1 MQLRLEPPTRRQLLT
16 GGVALA
22 IAGLCFALRGL
33 IVQVGGLA
41 LGAAMLCFTVIPIAR
56 FYEKKLP
63 RPVSALAAL
72 LSVGAAAGG
81 LLWLLL
87 PPVYRQLTAL
97 LQALPDS
104 AQRIADWIGVLRHWL
119 QARMPA
125 LALPELDASGLL
137 SQLSGLAGSTISFAV
152 NLADGIGQASM
163 AAVLAFFFLCDRDR
177 LLLRL
182 ELLLPRAGRPTA
194 VRMGNA
200 VCRELRLY
208 LQGQLLV
215 AGAVSLLSVAAL
227 SLVGLENALALGL
240 IIGILNMIP
249 YFGPFIGGAPAV
261 FIALSEGWERAAL
274 TLLALIVVQ
283 QLDGSWISPRIMGS
297 LTGFSPATVLV
308 GIFAGA
314 RLGGVVGMLLALPVM
329 MSLRTVFRIFVQKYE
344 NI

>member
-16 GGVALA
+16 GGVTLA
-22 IAGLCFALRGL
+22 IAGLGFALRGL
-33 IVQVGGLA
+33 LLQVAGLT

-56 FYEKKLP
+56 FYEKKLS
-63 RPVSALAAL
+63 RPASALAAL
-72 LSVGAAAGG
+72 LSVGAAAGAV
-81 LLWLLL
+81 LWLLL
-87 PPVYRQLTAL
+87 PPVYKQMTEL

-104 AQRIADWIGVLRHWL
+104 VSRVVDWMGVLRRWF
-119 QARMPA
+119 QTRMPS
-125 LALPELDASGLL
+125 LALPELNVSGLL
-137 SQLSGLAGSTISFAV
+137 GPLSGLAGSTLSMAV

-163 AAVLAFFFLCDRDR
+163 AAVLAFFFLCDRER

-227 SLVGLENALALGL
+227 SLVGLKNALALGL

-249 YFGPFIGGAPAV
+249 YFGPYIGGAPAV
-261 FIALSEGWERAAL
+261 FIALSDSWQRAAL
-274 TLLALIVVQ
+274 TLVALIVVQ
-283 QLDGSWISPRIMGS
+283 QLDGSWISPRIMGR